1 LRWFAEV
8 VLHWGGNFHTESTGS
23 GDRTYD
29 YVRLA
34 LNIVLSVIVGS
45 IWVLKSKDKM
55 NYDQWHYWFQVIL
68 RSFLFAAMLL
78 YGLAKVFKG
87 QFPDASLE
95 LLLQPVGEMSPM
107 GLAWTFMGHSMAYN
121 IFIGVVEV
129 LGGLLLL
136 NRNTVTLGSFI
147 IIGVMTNVFV
157 MNLTYDIPVK
167 LFSFHLL
174 LMSLLLFIGDWYRV
188 KLVFFKN
195 ENEEKIDYFK
205 LKLNKNLQKLI
216 VGGKGIIKGLI
227 VIIVLIQC
235 FVKFDLREQL
245 KERSELYGIW
255 ETKLFVK
262 NRDTLA
268 PLLTDS
274 YQWRYLIIDSKKKAT
289 IKKMNEALDKYDF
302 QFDDVQNQLIFN
314 RENDTLKAQ
323 FFVNFKTDKELYL
336 KGSLEEDTVLIHLKR
351 KPKSDFR
358 LVNRGFH
365 WINESTYNY

>member
-1 LRWFAEV
+1 MNTFQKQNKSWSPLSKVLFKFICTYFTLFIILLFTVPFIEVPLRWFAED
-8 VLHWGGNFHTESTGS
+8 VLHWGGDFHTESTGS

-45 IWVLKSKDKM
+45 IWGLKSKDKM

-78 YGLAKVFKG
+78 YGLAKIFKG

-107 GLAWTFMGHSMAYN
+107 GLAWTFMGHSIAYN

-136 NRNTVTLGSFI
+136 NRKTVTLGSFI

-174 LMSLLLFIGDWYRV
+174 LMSLLLFMGDWYRV

-195 ENEEKIDYFK
+195 ENVEKIDYFK
-205 LKLNKNLQKLI
+205 PKLNKSLQKLI

-245 KERSELYGIW
+245 KERSEFYGIW

-268 PLLTDS
+268 LC
-274 YQWRYLIIDSKKKAT
+274 
-289 IKKMNEALDKYDF
+289 
-302 QFDDVQNQLIFN
+302 
-314 RENDTLKAQ
+314 
-323 FFVNFKTDKELYL
+323 
-336 KGSLEEDTVLIHLKR
+336 
-351 KPKSDFR
+351 
-358 LVNRGFH
+358 
-365 WINESTYNY
+365 